1 MPRKSVDGHKPVTR
15 AYLVPCRVLGGKDA
29 ENRLKIAFQQAQAIA
44 QHTVPYLAAR
54 LLSGKQGAAAK
65 QDIKSLAPDLNSDT
79 RDSIKSKIRSLL
91 TGKKG
96 KAILRGEARLP
107 QIKSC
112 PLHIKA
118 AKVYNSQCRALRDT
132 SARVRMPQGSY
143 SETCD
148 SPLGCESAARESIS
162 SSTPFVK
169 GDTVPMQYPYSKKE
183 LIKKRGLSL
192 IREGDEYFAV
202 CDIFSKEPPLKLHIL
217 TKDLQKDKNGKNG
230 YVQDLL
236 NALETATQDPTP
248 LGECELAWVPARG
261 NRKKKILQL
270 RLCYTKY
277 VPVSQEQQDKL
288 VLGIDIGYDFR
299 TCVVINNGSDK
310 EEHIWINEL
319 TVPFKSLRQ
328 YRQFAYKVRQLVC
341 SQKPGG
347 HGAKDRFRAFE
358 TIQRRFRNKEK
369 DFARLWAS
377 RIIQIADKYGK
388 GKKVLLR
395 IEKMTGLGANPDAQ
409 FPYHL
414 LRDCLAH
421 KAEERGYTLE
431 EVPGYYNSMTCSK
444 CHTVNWTFTQKYRR
458 ENGYPDFTC
467 PACGHT
473 EDADLNAARN
483 LASQDFASLRNKIEE
498 QKELLSKQER
508 ELEDALFA

>member
-1 MPRKSVDGHKPVTR
+1 
-15 AYLVPCRVLGGKDA
+15 VLGGKDA
-29 ENRLKIAFQQAQAIA
+29 ESRLKNAFQQAQAIA

-54 LLSGKQGAAAK
+54 LLSGKQGAGAK

-118 AKVYNSQCRALRDT
+118 AKVYNHEN
-132 SARVRMPQGSY
+132 Y
-143 SETCD
+143 SGTK
-148 SPLGCESAARESIS
+148 S
-162 SSTPFVK
+162 SENNGAKRP
-169 GDTVPMQYPYSKKE
+169 
-183 LIKKRGLSL
+183 IKKRGLSL
-192 IREGDEYFAV
+192 IRDGDEYFAV

-217 TKDLQKDKNGKNG
+217 TKDFQKDKNGKNG
-230 YVQDLL
+230 YAQDLL

-248 LGECELAWVPARG
+248 LGECELACVPARW

-277 VPVSQEQQDKL
+277 VPISQEQQDKL
-288 VLGIDIGYDFR
+288 IIGIDIGYDFR
-299 TCVVINNGSDK
+299 TCVVVNNGTAK
-310 EEHIWINEL
+310 EEHVWINEL

-328 YRQFAYKVRQLVC
+328 YRQFAYKTRQLVC

-358 TIQRRFRNKEK
+358 AIQRRFRNKEK

-388 GKKVLLR
+388 DKNVLLR
-395 IEKMTGLGANPDAQ
+395 IEQMAGLGANPDAQ

-431 EVPGYYNSMTCSK
+431 EVPGYCNSMTCSK

-483 LASQDFASLRNKIEE
+483 LASKDFASLRDKIEE
-498 QKELLSKQER
+498 QKKLLSKKER
-508 ELEDALFA
+508 ELEDALFS